1 MTKKR
6 EPRDFAA
13 LLQSW
18 RQAQGF
24 SQADAAAEL
33 KMSKRTLQQWE
44 QRRGS
49 PTVEHATPVLRRM
62 AADGFHL

>member
-1 MTKKR
+1 MTKK
-6 EPRDFAA
+6 PRDFAA
-13 LLQSW
+13 LLQAW
-18 RQAQGF
+18 RKAQGF
-24 SQADAAAEL
+24 SQAEAADEL